1 MAGRASTVLAAVLG
15 GLAVAATG
23 CTGAAG
29 ASGRAA
35 GVAAVPVSVQRFSG
49 GPAGLQ
55 RFYGQTLRWR
65 PCDPQQAIASGA
77 AASHAAAQKAV
88 AGFQCAELTVPLN
101 YAHPGGATIKL
112 AMNRLPASDPAQRIG
127 PLLTNPGG
135 PGGSGLGFGFQ
146 ARTWA
151 TAQLRA
157 HYDIVGMDPRGVGLS
172 SPVMCK
178 PTAGQAQQ
186 LRQNPA
192 PLVQAT
198 VTAQACGRTAGGLI
212 PFVGTENAAR
222 DLDIARAVLGEP
234 KLDYFGV
241 SYGTLLGQ
249 VYANMFP
256 GTAGRMVLD
265 SIDSPASGSDP
276 TAQAVSFEETFQ
288 FMVHTCIARGHC
300 PMGSSQ
306 GAVLA
311 RFKGLLRRLEA
322 RPLPTGS
329 DGEPLTADAVQGF
342 VMNSLYNELRWPRL
356 EAVLGA
362 LFKGE
367 HVALPSTQLPGFS
380 EESYIAINCL
390 TIPQRLRTVAAAVQA
405 GRAAQA
411 AAPHFGNYVLPQ
423 WLTCA
428 KWPVPS
434 PKDAGQLI
442 HAPGTPPILL
452 VTNTV
457 DPATPLA
464 WAREVHA
471 ALANSI
477 LVTNVAGGHGFY
489 FMGPCTHRAV
499 DDFLI
504 SDTVPAPETV
514 CHNRNPA
521 LLGPATAPP
530 DPVTG

>member
-1 MAGRASTVLAAVLG
+1 MVRRKPAVLSAVLG
-15 GLAVAATG
+15 GLAIAATG
-23 CTGAAG
+23 YTGTAG
-29 ASGRAA
+29 TSGPAA
-35 GVAAVPVSVQRFSG
+35 GVAAETVSTQRYSG

-55 RFYGQTLRWR
+55 RFYRQILHWG
-65 PCDPQQAIASGA
+65 PCDPEQAIASGA
-77 AASHAAAQKAV
+77 ADTLAAAQQAI
-88 AGFQCAELTVPLN
+88 AGFQCAELTVPLD
-101 YAHPGGATIKL
+101 YAKPGGATIKL
-112 AMNRLPASDPAQRIG
+112 AMNRLPASSPAQRIG

-135 PGGSGLGFGFQ
+135 PGASGLEWGFR
-146 ARTWA
+146 ARVWA

-178 PTAGQAQQ
+178 PTPGQEQQ
-186 LRQNPA
+186 LQQNPT

-198 VTAQACGRTAGGLI
+198 VTANACARTAGRLI

-222 DLDIARAVLGEP
+222 DLDIARAVLRER
-234 KLDYFGV
+234 KLDYFGA

-256 GTAGRMVLD
+256 RSVGRMVLD
-265 SIDSPASGSDP
+265 SVDSPASGSDP
-276 TAQAVSFEETFQ
+276 AAQAVSFEETFQ
-288 FMVHTCIARGHC
+288 FMVQTCIARGNC
-300 PMGSSQ
+300 AMGSSQ

-311 RFKGLLRRLEA
+311 SFKKLLRRLES
-322 RPLPTGS
+322 RRLPAGS
-329 DGEPLTADAVQGF
+329 DREPLTAEAVLGF
-342 VMNSLYNELRWPRL
+342 VSQSLYNERDWPRL
-356 EAVLGA
+356 ETVLGA
-362 LFKGE
+362 LFEGE

-380 EESYIAINCL
+380 GQSFDAINCL
-390 TIPQRLRTVAAAVQA
+390 TIAQRLRTVAAAVQA

-411 AAPHFGNYVLPQ
+411 AAPHFGNDVLAL

-434 PKDAGQLI
+434 PPGAGHLI

-452 VTNTV
+452 VSNTV

-471 ALANSI
+471 ALASSV

-489 FMGPCTHRAV
+489 GMGSCTNRVV
-499 DDFLI
+499 DNFLI
-504 SDTVPAPETV
+504 SDTRPAPGTV

-521 LLGPATAPP
+521 LVGPAMTRTVP
-530 DPVTG
+530 